1 MTSRPRGTSCWSKL
15 GVAPHNRRLAA
26 IVYLDHARNGLTR
39 RQCGMAMAARAAAAG
54 AAAAQ
59 LWSGVPG
66 ATHVGPLTGDT
77 TLTAL
82 QVRWRDRSQCAWSRP
97 PYWPARVVPP
107 KRAPNVLLI
116 MTDDV
121 SFAAPSRFG
130 GVIPTP
136 NLDRI
141 ASSGLCSCA
150 VLLLFGVRQRTY
162 LSIRQPQLDPGQ
174 LFEFVGVNG
183 HDL

>member
-1 MTSRPRGTSCWSKL
+1 M
-15 GVAPHNRRLAA
+15 RL
-26 IVYLDHARNGLTR
+26 
-39 RQCGMAMAARAAAAG
+39 
-54 AAAAQ
+54 
-59 LWSGVPG
+59 VP
-66 ATHVGPLTGDT
+66 T
-77 TLTAL
+77 TLLACPRCSAQEGT
-82 QVRWRDRSQCAWSRP
+82 
-97 PYWPARVVPP
+97 
-107 KRAPNVLLI
+107 NVLLI

-121 SFAAPSRFG
+121 GFAAPSRFG

>member
-1 MTSRPRGTSCWSKL
+1 M
-15 GVAPHNRRLAA
+15 
-26 IVYLDHARNGLTR
+26 ARNGITR
-39 RQCGMAMAARAAAAG
+39 RQCGMAMAASAAA

-59 LWSGVPG
+59 QMSGVPG
-66 ATHVGPLTGDT
+66 ATDATRTIDERYVPSPSSKFGGEISPNAPAPNHPTG
-77 TLTAL
+77 LPRL
-82 QVRWRDRSQCAWSRP
+82 
-97 PYWPARVVPP
+97 VPP
-107 KRAPNVLLI
+107 KSAPNVLLI

-121 SFAAPSRFG
+121 GFAAPSRFG